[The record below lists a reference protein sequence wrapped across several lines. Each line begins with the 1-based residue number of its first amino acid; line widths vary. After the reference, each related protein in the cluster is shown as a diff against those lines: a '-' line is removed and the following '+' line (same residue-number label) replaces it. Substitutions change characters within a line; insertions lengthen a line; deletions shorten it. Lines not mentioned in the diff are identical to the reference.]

1 MISRIKRNI
10 YFLLVLL
17 PGLAGAATQVT
28 DIEFASLQGDQFE
41 IKLQFSEQPPKANA
55 YEIGNRARL
64 VVDFPGVES
73 SLPQKKYALDF
84 ENASAAVIISDG
96 KRTRLI
102 VNLNESIPFEIDS
115 DSNSVTVRAG
125 AGAGVG
131 SSDSDTPAMKAAASK
146 VSTASDGPLA
156 SSADGS
162 FDSSTNRSKA
172 NQFKRS
178 GLAITDVDFRR
189 SEDGAGSIIIGL
201 SQPSVNVDVDRSN
214 DQIQLSFYQ
223 TNLPDRF
230 DRRLDVLDFATPVK
244 TVDSKQ
250 EGTTTTVTIDA
261 SGQYDYL
268 AYQADGQYVVNIKP
282 LSDAEVEA
290 QSKKFAFSGERL
302 TLDFQDIEV
311 RSVLQIIAEFTS
323 LNLVA
328 SDTVTGN
335 ITLWLDDVPWDQA
348 LEIILKA
355 KGLDKRR
362 EGNVLMVAPAAEI
375 AEQERLQV
383 EANKQL
389 QELAPLETAFV
400 RIKYADAAEIFELF
414 TASRTDEG
422 QSSGGGR
429 EGNATTTILSE
440 RGSAIVDER
449 TNTIILTD
457 TEDKINAFKRL
468 IDEIDMPIKQVLIEA
483 RIVIANTD
491 FKKELG
497 VTWGLAGIDKLAGG
511 TVGSAFGDRTLGFSG
526 RRSGLAPG
534 AGVVETFKYSA
545 DEIEADDGADGLPG
559 TADDG
564 PTTYTRNYDIGL
576 GDSLA
581 VDLGVANPTGSFSL
595 GYLTDNFLIDLELS
609 ALESDGFGEIVSQPK
624 VLTGDK
630 QQAVIKSGTEIA
642 YQKATS
648 SGATSIEFK
657 EAVLQLEVTPQITP
671 DNRIIMDLLVSQDSV
686 GAFTPTGEPSIDITQ
701 LETQALVGN
710 GQTLVLGGIFQT
722 EEVNGTDKVPL
733 LGDLPF
739 VGKLFRNELRNI
751 EKREIL
757 IFITPKII
765 DDNLLDR

>member
-1 MISRIKRNI
+1 M
-10 YFLLVLL
+10 
-17 PGLAGAATQVT
+17 
-28 DIEFASLQGDQFE
+28 
-41 IKLQFSEQPPKANA
+41 
-55 YEIGNRARL
+55 
-64 VVDFPGVES
+64 
-73 SLPQKKYALDF
+73 
-84 ENASAAVIISDG
+84 
-96 KRTRLI
+96 I
-102 VNLNESIPFEIDS
+102 VNLTESAPFASATDGNTVTLRVGA
-115 DSNSVTVRAG
+115 DNSSGIANMSAQATG
-125 AGAGVG
+125 
-131 SSDSDTPAMKAAASK
+131 AAAESGDF
-146 VSTASDGPLA
+146 STGGP
-156 SSADGS
+156 
-162 FDSSTNRSKA
+162 
-172 NQFKRS
+172 
-178 GLAITDVDFRR
+178 AITEIDFRR
-189 SEDGAGSIIIGL
+189 GKDGSGTISIDL
-201 SQPSVNVDVDRSN
+201 SQPSVNVDIDRNSS
-214 DQIQLSFYQ
+214 QITLSFYQ
-223 TNLPDRF
+223 TTLPERL
-230 DRRLDVLDFATPVK
+230 DRRLDVVDFATPVQ

-250 EGTTTTVTIDA
+250 EGSKTVVAIEA

-282 LSDAEVEA
+282 LSDAEIAE
-290 QSKKFAFSGERL
+290 QSKKFAFNGERL
-302 TLDFQDIEV
+302 TLNFQNIEV

-328 SDTVTGN
+328 SDTVTGS
-335 ITLWLDDVPWDQA
+335 ITLRLDNVPWDQA

-355 KGLDKRR
+355 KGLDKRQ
-362 EGNVLMVAPAAEI
+362 EGNVLMVAPSAEI

-400 RIKYADAAEIFELF
+400 RIKYADAREVFELF
-414 TASRTDEG
+414 TATRTEAG
-422 QSSGGGR
+422 QAGGGGR
-429 EGNATTTILSE
+429 DGNATNTILSE

-457 TEDKINAFKRL
+457 TEDKINEFRRL
-468 IDEIDMPIKQVLIEA
+468 IGEIDVPIKQVLIEA

-497 VTWGLAGIDKLAGG
+497 ATWGLAGIDKLAGD
-511 TVGSAFGDRTLGFSG
+511 TTSSAFGDRTLGFSG
-526 RRSGLAPG
+526 RRSGLIPG
-534 AGVVETFKYSA
+534 SGVKESFTYSA
-545 DEIEADDGADGLPG
+545 DEIERDDGIDGIAG
-559 TADDG
+559 TADDV
-564 PTTYTRNYDIGL
+564 TTYTRNYDFGL

-581 VDLGVANPTGSFSL
+581 VDLGVSNPTGSFSL

-701 LETQALVGN
+701 IKTQALVGN

-722 EEVNGTDKVPL
+722 EEVKGVDKVPV
-733 LGDLPF
+733 LGDIPF
-739 VGKLFRNELRNI
+739 LGRLFRNDLRNV

>member
-10 YFLLVLL
+10 YFLLALL

-41 IKLQFSEQPPKANA
+41 IKLQFSEQPPQTSA
-55 YEIGNRARL
+55 YEIGNPARL

-73 SLPQKKYALDF
+73 SLPQKKYALGF

-96 KRTRLI
+96 TRTRLI
-102 VNLNESIPFEIDS
+102 VNLKESIPFEIDS
-115 DSNSVTVRAG
+115 DSSSVTVRAG
-125 AGAGVG
+125 AGVAGLAQSDSPLPTATALSQASSSLEP
-131 SSDSDTPAMKAAASK
+131 SSDRSPKSVT
-146 VSTASDGPLA
+146 
-156 SSADGS
+156 
-162 FDSSTNRSKA
+162 DSSQA
-172 NQFKRS
+172 DQFKRR
-178 GLAITDVDFRR
+178 GLAVTDVDFRR
-189 SEDGAGSIIIGL
+189 GEDGSGSIIIGL

-214 DQIQLSFYQ
+214 NQIQLSFYQ
-223 TNLPDRF
+223 TDLPDQF
-230 DRRLDVLDFATPVK
+230 DRRLDVVDFATPVE
-244 TVDSKQ
+244 TVDTKQ
-250 EGTTTTVTIDA
+250 EGTATTVTIDA

-268 AYQADGQYVVNIKP
+268 AYQADGEYVVNIKP

-389 QELAPLETAFV
+389 EELAPLETTFV

-468 IDEIDMPIKQVLIEA
+468 IDEIDVPIKQVLIEA

-511 TVGSAFGDRTLGFSG
+511 TTSSAFGDRTLGFSG
-526 RRSGLAPG
+526 RRSGLTPG
-534 AGVVETFKYSA
+534 AGVAESFTYSA
-545 DEIEADDGADGLPG
+545 DEIEADDGADGLAG

-564 PTTYTRNYDIGL
+564 PTTYTRNFDFGL

-701 LETQALVGN
+701 IETQALVGN

-739 VGKLFRNELRNI
+739 LGKLFRNDLRNI

>member
-1 MISRIKRNI
+1 VEDSQGKLKMISKIKRNL
-10 YFLLVLL
+10 YVLSAIL
-17 PGLAGAATQVT
+17 PTLAWGEVQVK
-28 DIEFASLQGDQFE
+28 DIQFASLPGDQFE
-41 IKLQFSEQPPKANA
+41 IKLMFSGTPPAPKT
-55 YEIGNRARL
+55 YEIGNPAR
-64 VVDFPGVES
+64 VVMDFPGVGS
-73 SLPQKKYALDF
+73 ALSQKKYALGF
-84 ENASAAVIISDG
+84 ENARDAVVIADG
-96 KRTRLI
+96 SRTRLI
-102 VNLNESIPFEIDS
+102 VNLTESAPFASATDGNTVTLRVGA
-115 DSNSVTVRAG
+115 DNSSGIANMSAQATR
-125 AGAGVG
+125 
-131 SSDSDTPAMKAAASK
+131 AAAESGDF
-146 VSTASDGPLA
+146 STGGP
-156 SSADGS
+156 
-162 FDSSTNRSKA
+162 
-172 NQFKRS
+172 
-178 GLAITDVDFRR
+178 AITEIDFRR
-189 SEDGAGSIIIGL
+189 GKDGSGTISIDL
-201 SQPSVNVDVDRSN
+201 SQPSVNVDIDRNSS
-214 DQIQLSFYQ
+214 QITLSFYQ
-223 TNLPDRF
+223 TTLPERL
-230 DRRLDVLDFATPVK
+230 DRRLDVVDFATPVQ

-250 EGTTTTVTIDA
+250 EGSKTVVAIEA

-282 LSDAEVEA
+282 LSDAEIAE
-290 QSKKFAFSGERL
+290 QSKKFAFNGERL
-302 TLDFQDIEV
+302 TLNFQNIEV

-328 SDTVTGN
+328 SDTVTGS
-335 ITLWLDDVPWDQA
+335 ITLRLDNVPWDQA

-355 KGLDKRR
+355 KGLDKRQ
-362 EGNVLMVAPAAEI
+362 EGNVLMVAPSAEI

-400 RIKYADAAEIFELF
+400 RIKYADAREVFELF
-414 TASRTDEG
+414 TAARIEAG
-422 QSSGGGR
+422 QAGGGSR
-429 EGNATTTILSE
+429 DGNATNTILSE

-457 TEDKINAFKRL
+457 TEDKINEFRRL
-468 IDEIDMPIKQVLIEA
+468 IGEIDVPSKQVLIEA

-497 VTWGLAGIDKLAGG
+497 ATWGLAGIDKLAGNK
-511 TVGSAFGDRTLGFSG
+511 TSSAFGDRTLGFSG
-526 RRSGLAPG
+526 RRSGLTPG
-534 AGVVETFKYSA
+534 AGVKESFTYSA
-545 DEIEADDGADGLPG
+545 DEIERDDGIDGIAG
-559 TADDG
+559 TADDV
-564 PTTYTRNYDIGL
+564 TTYTRNYDFGL

-581 VDLGVANPTGSFSL
+581 VDLGVSNPTGSFSL

-701 LETQALVGN
+701 IKTQALVGN

-722 EEVNGTDKVPL
+722 EEVKGVDKVPV
-733 LGDLPF
+733 LGDIPF
-739 VGKLFRNELRNI
+739 LGRLFRNDLRNV

>member
-1 MISRIKRNI
+1 MISRIKCNI
-10 YFLLVLL
+10 YFLLALL

-28 DIEFASLQGDQFE
+28 DIEFASLQGGQFE
-41 IKLQFSEQPPKANA
+41 IRLQFSEQPPQANA
-55 YEIGNRARL
+55 YEIGNPARL

-73 SLPQKKYALDF
+73 SLPQKKYALGF
-84 ENASAAVIISDG
+84 ENANEAVIISDG
-96 KRTRLI
+96 SRTRLI
-102 VNLNESIPFEIDS
+102 VNLNQSIPFEIDS
-115 DSNSVTVRAG
+115 ENNSVTVRAG
-125 AGAGVG
+125 AGTKSTLSAQSNSLSEDG
-131 SSDSDTPAMKAAASK
+131 SQLVRAP
-146 VSTASDGPLA
+146 V
-156 SSADGS
+156 SSAQI
-162 FDSSTNRSKA
+162 SSATNIA
-172 NQFKRS
+172 DAGQFKRNA
-178 GLAITDVDFRR
+178 LAVTDVDFRR
-189 SEDGAGSIIIGL
+189 SEDGSGSIVIGL
-201 SQPSVNVDVDRSN
+201 SQPSVNVDINRSN
-214 DQIQLSFYQ
+214 HQIQLSFYQ
-223 TNLPDRF
+223 TELPDQF
-230 DRRLDVLDFATPVK
+230 DRRLDVVDFATPVK
-244 TVDSKQ
+244 TIDSKQ
-250 EGTTTTVTIDA
+250 VGTTTTVTIDA

-282 LSDAEVEA
+282 LTDAEVEE
-290 QSKKFAFSGERL
+290 QSRKFAFNGERL

-355 KGLDKRR
+355 KGLDKRQ

-389 QELAPLETAFV
+389 QELAPLETTFV

-414 TASRTDEG
+414 TASRGDEG
-422 QSSGGGR
+422 QSSSGGR

-468 IDEIDMPIKQVLIEA
+468 IDEIDVPIKQVLIEA

-497 VTWGLAGIDKLAGG
+497 VTWGLAGIEKLTGG
-511 TVGSAFGDRTLGFSG
+511 TIGSPFGDKTLGFSG
-526 RRSGLAPG
+526 RRSGLTPG
-534 AGVVETFKYSA
+534 AGVKETFTYSA
-545 DEIEADDGADGLPG
+545 DEIETDDDGI
-559 TADDG
+559 
-564 PTTYTRNYDIGL
+564 TTYTRNYDIGL

-581 VDLGVANPTGSFSL
+581 VDLGVDNPTGSFSL

-701 LETQALVGN
+701 IETQALVGN

-739 VGKLFRNELRNI
+739 LGKLFRNDLRNI

>member
-1 MISRIKRNI
+1 MIKRIKSL
-10 YFLLVLL
+10 FLLLVIL
-17 PGLAGAATQVT
+17 PVFAWGEAKVT
-28 DIEFASLQGDQFE
+28 DIEFASLPGEQFE
-41 IKLQFSEQPPKANA
+41 IKLLFTEKPPRPKA
-55 YEIGNRARL
+55 YEISKPARL
-64 VVDFPGVES
+64 ILDFPGVGS
-73 SLPQKKYALDF
+73 SLTQKKYALGF
-84 ENASAAVIISDG
+84 ENARDAVIVSDDN
-96 KRTRLI
+96 RTRLI
-102 VNLNESIPFEIDS
+102 VNLSETAPYKTEIADNSLVLRVGSGAIDS
-115 DSNSVTVRAG
+115 Q
-125 AGAGVG
+125 
-131 SSDSDTPAMKAAASK
+131 
-146 VSTASDGPLA
+146 TA
-156 SSADGS
+156 GS
-162 FDSSTNRSKA
+162 FSSGSYSSGSETALDKKA
-172 NQFKRS
+172 QS
-178 GLAITDVDFRR
+178 YSDILAAELAVTEVDFRR
-189 SEDGAGSIIIGL
+189 SSDGSGTITIGL
-201 SQPSVNVDVDRSN
+201 SQPSVNVDIDRDSR
-214 DQIQLSFYQ
+214 QIKLSLYQ
-223 TNLPDRF
+223 TALPERL
-230 DRRLDVLDFATPVK
+230 DRRLDVIDFATPVQ
-244 TVDSKQ
+244 TIDSVQ
-250 EGTTTTVTIDA
+250 EGTTTVVTIEA

-282 LSDAEVEA
+282 LSDAEVEE
-290 QSKKFAFSGERL
+290 QSKKFAFQGERL
-302 TLDFQDIEV
+302 TLNFQNIEV

-328 SDTVTGN
+328 SDTVTGS
-335 ITLWLDDVPWDQA
+335 ITLRLDNVPWDQA

-355 KGLDKRR
+355 KGLDKRQ

-400 RIKYADAAEIFELF
+400 RIKYADAGELFELF
-414 TASRTDEG
+414 TARSEG
-422 QSSGGGR
+422 EQLGGGSR
-429 EGNATTTILSE
+429 EGNATSTILSE

-457 TEDKINAFKRL
+457 TEEKINEFKRL
-468 IDEIDMPIKQVLIEA
+468 ISEIDVPIKQVLIEA
-483 RIVIANTD
+483 RIVVANTD

-511 TVGSAFGDRTLGFSG
+511 QFSSATGDRTLGFSG
-526 RRSGLAPG
+526 RRSGLTPG
-534 AGVVETFKYSA
+534 AGVVETFTYSA
-545 DEIEADDGADGLPG
+545 DEVDTTGPDGQAG
-559 TADDG
+559 TADDV
-564 PTTYTRNYDIGL
+564 TVVTQNFDFGL

-581 VDLGVANPTGSFSL
+581 VDLGVDNPAGSFSL

-642 YQKATS
+642 FQKATS
-648 SGATSIEFK
+648 SGATSVEFK

-701 LETQALVGN
+701 IETQALVGN

-722 EEVNGTDKVPL
+722 EEVDGTEKVPL
-733 LGDLPF
+733 LGDMPF
-739 VGKLFRNELRNI
+739 LGRLFRNDLRNI

-765 DDNLLDR
+765 DDSLLDR

>member
-1 MISRIKRNI
+1 MISRIKCNI
-10 YFLLVLL
+10 YFLLALL

-41 IKLQFSEQPPKANA
+41 IRLQFSEQPPQANA
-55 YEIGNRARL
+55 YEIGNPARL

-73 SLPQKKYALDF
+73 SLPQKKYALGF
-84 ENASAAVIISDG
+84 ENANEAVIISDG
-96 KRTRLI
+96 SRTRLI
-102 VNLNESIPFEIDS
+102 VNLNQSIPFEIDS
-115 DSNSVTVRAG
+115 ENNSVTVRAG
-125 AGAGVG
+125 AGTKSILSAQ
-131 SSDSDTPAMKAAASK
+131 SDSLTEDGSQLVRAPVAS
-146 VSTASDGPLA
+146 AQI
-156 SSADGS
+156 SSA
-162 FDSSTNRSKA
+162 TNIA
-172 NQFKRS
+172 DAGQFKRNA
-178 GLAITDVDFRR
+178 LAVTDVDFRR
-189 SEDGAGSIIIGL
+189 SEDGSGSIIIGL
-201 SQPSVNVDVDRSN
+201 SQPSVNVDINRSN
-214 DQIQLSFYQ
+214 HQIQLSFYQ
-223 TNLPDRF
+223 TELPDQF
-230 DRRLDVLDFATPVK
+230 DRRLDVVDFATPVK
-244 TVDSKQ
+244 TIDSKQ
-250 EGTTTTVTIDA
+250 VGTTTTVTIDA

-268 AYQADGQYVVNIKP
+268 AYQTDGQYVVNITP
-282 LSDAEVEA
+282 LTDAEVEE
-290 QSKKFAFSGERL
+290 QSRKFAFNGERL

-355 KGLDKRR
+355 KGLDKRQ

-389 QELAPLETAFV
+389 QELAPLETTFV

-414 TASRTDEG
+414 TASRGDEG
-422 QSSGGGR
+422 QSSSGGR

-468 IDEIDMPIKQVLIEA
+468 IDEIDVPIKQVLIEA

-497 VTWGLAGIDKLAGG
+497 VTWGLAGIEKLTGG
-511 TVGSAFGDRTLGFSG
+511 TIGSPFGDKTLGFSG
-526 RRSGLAPG
+526 RRSGLTPG
-534 AGVVETFKYSA
+534 AGVKETFTYSA
-545 DEIEADDGADGLPG
+545 DEIETDDDGI
-559 TADDG
+559 
-564 PTTYTRNYDIGL
+564 TTYTRNYDIGL

-581 VDLGVANPTGSFSL
+581 VDLGVDNPTGSFSL

-701 LETQALVGN
+701 IETQALVGN

-739 VGKLFRNELRNI
+739 LGKLFRNDLRNI

>member
-1 MISRIKRNI
+1 
-10 YFLLVLL
+10 
-17 PGLAGAATQVT
+17 
-28 DIEFASLQGDQFE
+28 
-41 IKLQFSEQPPKANA
+41 
-55 YEIGNRARL
+55 
-64 VVDFPGVES
+64 
-73 SLPQKKYALDF
+73 
-84 ENASAAVIISDG
+84 
-96 KRTRLI
+96 LI
-102 VNLNESIPFEIDS
+102 VNLTESAPFASATDGNTVTLRVGA
-115 DSNSVTVRAG
+115 DNSSGIANMSAQATR
-125 AGAGVG
+125 
-131 SSDSDTPAMKAAASK
+131 AAAESGDF
-146 VSTASDGPLA
+146 STGGP
-156 SSADGS
+156 
-162 FDSSTNRSKA
+162 
-172 NQFKRS
+172 
-178 GLAITDVDFRR
+178 AITEIDFRR
-189 SEDGAGSIIIGL
+189 GKDGSGTISIDL
-201 SQPSVNVDVDRSN
+201 SQPSVNVDIDRNSS
-214 DQIQLSFYQ
+214 QITLSFYQ
-223 TNLPDRF
+223 TTLPERL
-230 DRRLDVLDFATPVK
+230 DRRLDVVDFATPVQ

-250 EGTTTTVTIDA
+250 EGSKTVVAIEA

-282 LSDAEVEA
+282 LSDAEIAE
-290 QSKKFAFSGERL
+290 QSKKFAFNGERL
-302 TLDFQDIEV
+302 TLNFQNIEV

-323 LNLVA
+323 INLVA
-328 SDTVTGN
+328 SDTVTGS
-335 ITLWLDDVPWDQA
+335 ITLRLDNVPWDQA

-355 KGLDKRR
+355 KGLDKRQ
-362 EGNVLMVAPAAEI
+362 EGNVLMVAPSAEI

-400 RIKYADAAEIFELF
+400 RIKYADAREVFELF
-414 TASRTDEG
+414 TATRTEAG
-422 QSSGGGR
+422 QAGGGGR
-429 EGNATTTILSE
+429 DGNATNTILSE

-457 TEDKINAFKRL
+457 TEDKINEFRRL
-468 IDEIDMPIKQVLIEA
+468 IGEIDVPIKQVLIEA

-497 VTWGLAGIDKLAGG
+497 ATWGLAGIDKLAGD
-511 TVGSAFGDRTLGFSG
+511 TTSSAFGDRTLGFSG
-526 RRSGLAPG
+526 RRSGLTPG
-534 AGVVETFKYSA
+534 SGVKESFTYSA
-545 DEIEADDGADGLPG
+545 DEIERDDGIDGIAG
-559 TADDG
+559 TADDV
-564 PTTYTRNYDIGL
+564 TTYTRNYDFGL

-581 VDLGVANPTGSFSL
+581 VDLGVSNPTGSFSL

-701 LETQALVGN
+701 IKTQALVGN

-722 EEVNGTDKVPL
+722 EEVKGVDKVPV
-733 LGDLPF
+733 LGDIPF
-739 VGKLFRNELRNI
+739 LGRLFRNDLRNV

>member
-1 MISRIKRNI
+1 MISRVK
-10 YFLLVLL
+10 YCFLVLAL
-17 PGLAGAATQVT
+17 YGFSWSAAAADNRVT
-28 DIEFASLQGDQFE
+28 DIDFTSLSSDQFE
-41 IKLQFSEQPPKANA
+41 ISLQFSQLPTQPKS
-55 YEIGNRARL
+55 YEIAEPARL
-64 VVDFPGVES
+64 VLDFAGVQS
-73 SLPQKKYALDF
+73 QLAKKKYPLSF
-84 ENASAAVIISDG
+84 ENARDAVVVSDG
-96 KRTRLI
+96 SRTRLI
-102 VNLNESIPFEIDS
+102 VNLNESAPF
-115 DSNSVTVRAG
+115 VTRIEGDRLLVKVG
-125 AGAGVG
+125 AAKTAQT
-131 SSDSDTPAMKAAASK
+131 SAMPIASTYTEGGDETRTDFADLSAAL
-146 VSTASDGPLA
+146 TG
-156 SSADGS
+156 
-162 FDSSTNRSKA
+162 
-172 NQFKRS
+172 
-178 GLAITDVDFRR
+178 VDFRR
-189 SEDGAGSIIIGL
+189 DATGAGLIKLDL
-201 SQPSVNVDVDRSN
+201 SDPAVNIDINKTGSKIR
-214 DQIQLSFYQ
+214 LEFYQ
-223 TNLPDRF
+223 TELPDHL
-230 DRRLDVLDFATPVK
+230 DRRLDVVDFATPVTAID
-244 TVDSKQ
+244 TVQQGS
-250 EGTTTTVTIDA
+250 TTVVTIEA
-261 SGQYDYL
+261 EGQYDYL
-268 AYQADGQYVVNIKP
+268 AYQADKQYMVSIKP
-282 LSDAEVEA
+282 LTAAEVELKN
-290 QSKKFAFSGERL
+290 KKFDFTGDRL
-302 TLDFQDIEV
+302 SLNFQDIEV
-311 RSVLQIIAEFTS
+311 RSVLQLIADFTS

-328 SDTVTGN
+328 SDTVTGS
-335 ITLWLDDVPWDQA
+335 ITLRLDKVPWDQA
-348 LEIILKA
+348 LEIVLKA
-355 KGLDKRR
+355 KGLDKRQ

-414 TASRTDEG
+414 TADDSQSG
-422 QSSGGGR
+422 QSGGAT
-429 EGNATTTILSE
+429 EGNATTSILSQ

-457 TEDKINAFKRL
+457 TEDKIDEFKRL
-468 IDEIDMPIKQVLIEA
+468 ISEIDVPIKQVLIEA

-497 VTWGLAGIDKLAGG
+497 VTWGLAGLDKLSGG
-511 TVGSAFGDRTLGFSG
+511 QFSSANGDRSLGFSG

-534 AGVVETFKYSA
+534 AGVVESFTYQA
-545 DEIEADDGADGLPG
+545 DEVEVDDGPDGLPF
-559 TADDG
+559 TLDDIV
-564 PTTYTRNYDIGL
+564 TVTQNYDFGL

-581 VDLGVANPTGSFSL
+581 VDLGVANPTGAFSL

-609 ALESDGFGEIVSQPK
+609 ALESDGYGEIVSQPK

-701 LETQALVGN
+701 IETQALVGD

-722 EEVNGTDKVPL
+722 EEVKGTEKVPM
-733 LGDLPF
+733 LGDIPF
-739 VGKLFRNELRNI
+739 LGKLFRNDLRNI

>member
-1 MISRIKRNI
+1 MSNSLGNLKMISRIKCNI
-10 YFLLVLL
+10 YFLLALL

-41 IKLQFSEQPPKANA
+41 IRLQFSEQPPQANA
-55 YEIGNRARL
+55 YEIGNPARL

-73 SLPQKKYALDF
+73 SLPQKKYALGF
-84 ENASAAVIISDG
+84 ENANEAVIISDG
-96 KRTRLI
+96 SRTRLI
-102 VNLNESIPFEIDS
+102 VNLNQSIPFEIDS
-115 DSNSVTVRAG
+115 ENNSVTVRAG
-125 AGAGVG
+125 AGTKSILSAQ
-131 SSDSDTPAMKAAASK
+131 SDSLTEDGSQLVRAPVAS
-146 VSTASDGPLA
+146 AQI
-156 SSADGS
+156 SSA
-162 FDSSTNRSKA
+162 TNIA
-172 NQFKRS
+172 DAGQFKRNA
-178 GLAITDVDFRR
+178 LAVTDVDFRR
-189 SEDGAGSIIIGL
+189 SEDGSGSIVIGL
-201 SQPSVNVDVDRSN
+201 SQPSVNVDINRSN
-214 DQIQLSFYQ
+214 HQIQLSFYQ
-223 TNLPDRF
+223 TELPDQF
-230 DRRLDVLDFATPVK
+230 DRRLDVVDFATPVK
-244 TVDSKQ
+244 TIDSKQ
-250 EGTTTTVTIDA
+250 VGTTTTVTIDA

-268 AYQADGQYVVNIKP
+268 AYQTDGQYVVNITP
-282 LSDAEVEA
+282 LTDAEVEE
-290 QSKKFAFSGERL
+290 QSRKFAFNGERL

-355 KGLDKRR
+355 KGLDKRQ

-389 QELAPLETAFV
+389 QELAPLETTFV

-414 TASRTDEG
+414 TASRGDEG
-422 QSSGGGR
+422 QSSSGGR

-468 IDEIDMPIKQVLIEA
+468 IDEIDVPIKQVLIEA

-497 VTWGLAGIDKLAGG
+497 VTWGLAGIEKLTGG
-511 TVGSAFGDRTLGFSG
+511 TIGSPFGDKTLGFSG
-526 RRSGLAPG
+526 RRSGLTPG
-534 AGVVETFKYSA
+534 AGVKETFTYSA
-545 DEIEADDGADGLPG
+545 DEIETDDDGI
-559 TADDG
+559 
-564 PTTYTRNYDIGL
+564 TTYTRNYDIGL

-581 VDLGVANPTGSFSL
+581 VDLGVDNPTGSFSL

-701 LETQALVGN
+701 IETQALVGN

-739 VGKLFRNELRNI
+739 LGKLFRNDLRNI

>member
-1 MISRIKRNI
+1 MEDSQGKLKMISKIKRNL
-10 YFLLVLL
+10 YVLL
-17 PGLAGAATQVT
+17 AILPTLAWGEVQVK
-28 DIEFASLQGDQFE
+28 DIQFASLPGDQFE
-41 IKLQFSEQPPKANA
+41 IKLMFSGTPPAPKT
-55 YEIGNRARL
+55 YEMGNPAR
-64 VVDFPGVES
+64 VVMDFPGVGS
-73 SLPQKKYALDF
+73 ALSQKKYALGF
-84 ENASAAVIISDG
+84 ENARDAVVIADG
-96 KRTRLI
+96 SRTRLI
-102 VNLNESIPFEIDS
+102 VNLTESAPFASATDGNTVTLRVGA
-115 DSNSVTVRAG
+115 DNSSGIANMSAQATR
-125 AGAGVG
+125 
-131 SSDSDTPAMKAAASK
+131 AAAESGDF
-146 VSTASDGPLA
+146 STGGP
-156 SSADGS
+156 
-162 FDSSTNRSKA
+162 
-172 NQFKRS
+172 
-178 GLAITDVDFRR
+178 AITEIDFRR
-189 SEDGAGSIIIGL
+189 GKDGSGTISIDL
-201 SQPSVNVDVDRSN
+201 SQPSVNVDIDRNSS
-214 DQIQLSFYQ
+214 QITLSFYQ
-223 TNLPDRF
+223 TTLPERL
-230 DRRLDVLDFATPVK
+230 DRRLDVVDFATPVQ

-250 EGTTTTVTIDA
+250 EGSKTVVAIEA

-282 LSDAEVEA
+282 LSDAEIAE
-290 QSKKFAFSGERL
+290 QSKKFAFNGERL
-302 TLDFQDIEV
+302 TLNFQNIEV

-328 SDTVTGN
+328 SDTVTGS
-335 ITLWLDDVPWDQA
+335 ITLRLDNVPWDQA

-355 KGLDKRR
+355 KGLDKRQ
-362 EGNVLMVAPAAEI
+362 EGNVLMVAPSAEI

-400 RIKYADAAEIFELF
+400 RIKYADAREVFELF
-414 TASRTDEG
+414 TAARIEAG
-422 QSSGGGR
+422 QAGGGSR
-429 EGNATTTILSE
+429 DGNATNTILSE

-457 TEDKINAFKRL
+457 TEDKINEFRRL
-468 IDEIDMPIKQVLIEA
+468 IGEIDVPIKQVLIEA

-497 VTWGLAGIDKLAGG
+497 ATWGLAGIDKLAGN
-511 TVGSAFGDRTLGFSG
+511 TTSSAFGDRTLGFSG
-526 RRSGLAPG
+526 RRSGLTPG
-534 AGVVETFKYSA
+534 AGVKESFTYSA
-545 DEIEADDGADGLPG
+545 DEIERDDGIDGIAG
-559 TADDG
+559 TADDV
-564 PTTYTRNYDIGL
+564 TTYTRNYDFGL

-581 VDLGVANPTGSFSL
+581 VDLGVSNPTGSFSL

-648 SGATSIEFK
+648 NGATSIEFK

-671 DNRIIMDLLVSQDSV
+671 DNRIIMNLLVSQDSV

-701 LETQALVGN
+701 IKTQALVGN

-722 EEVNGTDKVPL
+722 EEVKGVDKVPV
-733 LGDLPF
+733 LGDIPF
-739 VGKLFRNELRNI
+739 LGRLFRNDLRNV

>member
-1 MISRIKRNI
+1 MAQAAYTLDSASLRSMWILI
-10 YFLLVLL
+10 
-17 PGLAGAATQVT
+17 AAT
-28 DIEFASLQGDQFE
+28 IRSNCLF
-41 IKLQFSEQPPKANA
+41 
-55 YEIGNRARL
+55 
-64 VVDFPGVES
+64 
-73 SLPQKKYALDF
+73 
-84 ENASAAVIISDG
+84 
-96 KRTRLI
+96 TRL
-102 VNLNESIPFEIDS
+102 
-115 DSNSVTVRAG
+115 
-125 AGAGVG
+125 
-131 SSDSDTPAMKAAASK
+131 
-146 VSTASDGPLA
+146 
-156 SSADGS
+156 
-162 FDSSTNRSKA
+162 
-172 NQFKRS
+172 
-178 GLAITDVDFRR
+178 
-189 SEDGAGSIIIGL
+189 
-201 SQPSVNVDVDRSN
+201 
-214 DQIQLSFYQ
+214 QLPEQ
-223 TNLPDRF
+223 F
-230 DRRLDVLDFATPVK
+230 DRRLDVVDFATPVK
-244 TVDSKQ
+244 TIDSKQ
-250 EGTTTTVTIDA
+250 EGTTTTVTIEA
-261 SGQYDYL
+261 LGQYDYL

-282 LSDAEVEA
+282 LTDAEVEE
-290 QSKKFAFSGERL
+290 QSKKFAFNGERL

-355 KGLDKRR
+355 KGLDKRQ

-389 QELAPLETAFV
+389 QELAPLETTFV

-414 TASRTDEG
+414 TASRSDEG
-422 QSSGGGR
+422 QSSSGSR

-468 IDEIDMPIKQVLIEA
+468 IDEIDVPIKQVLIEA

-511 TVGSAFGDRTLGFSG
+511 TVANAFGDKTLGFSG
-526 RRSGLAPG
+526 RRSGLTPG
-534 AGVVETFKYSA
+534 AGAKETFTYSA
-545 DEIEADDGADGLPG
+545 DEIETDDAWHAPR
-559 TADDG
+559 
-564 PTTYTRNYDIGL
+564 YTRNFDVGL
-576 GDSLA
+576 ADSLA
-581 VDLGVANPTGSFSL
+581 VDLGVDNPTGSFSL

-701 LETQALVGN
+701 IETQALVGN

-739 VGKLFRNELRNI
+739 LGKLFRNDLRNI

>member
-1 MISRIKRNI
+1 M
-10 YFLLVLL
+10 
-17 PGLAGAATQVT
+17 
-28 DIEFASLQGDQFE
+28 
-41 IKLQFSEQPPKANA
+41 
-55 YEIGNRARL
+55 
-64 VVDFPGVES
+64 
-73 SLPQKKYALDF
+73 
-84 ENASAAVIISDG
+84 
-96 KRTRLI
+96 I
-102 VNLNESIPFEIDS
+102 VNLTESAPFASATDGNTVTLRVGA
-115 DSNSVTVRAG
+115 DNSSGIANMSAQATR
-125 AGAGVG
+125 
-131 SSDSDTPAMKAAASK
+131 AAAESGDF
-146 VSTASDGPLA
+146 STGGP
-156 SSADGS
+156 
-162 FDSSTNRSKA
+162 
-172 NQFKRS
+172 
-178 GLAITDVDFRR
+178 AITEIDFRR
-189 SEDGAGSIIIGL
+189 GKDGSGTISIDL
-201 SQPSVNVDVDRSN
+201 SQPSVNVDIDRNSS
-214 DQIQLSFYQ
+214 QITLSFYQ
-223 TNLPDRF
+223 TTLPERL
-230 DRRLDVLDFATPVK
+230 DRRLDVVDFATPVQ

-250 EGTTTTVTIDA
+250 EGSKTVVAIEA

-282 LSDAEVEA
+282 LSDAEIAE
-290 QSKKFAFSGERL
+290 QSKKFAFNGERL
-302 TLDFQDIEV
+302 TLNFQNIEV

-323 LNLVA
+323 INLVA
-328 SDTVTGN
+328 SDTVTGS
-335 ITLWLDDVPWDQA
+335 ITLRLDNVPWDQA

-355 KGLDKRR
+355 KGLDKRQ
-362 EGNVLMVAPAAEI
+362 EGNVLMVAPSAEI

-400 RIKYADAAEIFELF
+400 RIKYADAREVFELF
-414 TASRTDEG
+414 TATRTEAG
-422 QSSGGGR
+422 QAGGGGR
-429 EGNATTTILSE
+429 DGNATNTILSE

-457 TEDKINAFKRL
+457 TEDKINEFRRL
-468 IDEIDMPIKQVLIEA
+468 IGEIDVPIKQVLIEA

-497 VTWGLAGIDKLAGG
+497 ATWGLAGIDKLAGD
-511 TVGSAFGDRTLGFSG
+511 TTSSAFGDRTLGFSG
-526 RRSGLAPG
+526 RRSGLTPG
-534 AGVVETFKYSA
+534 SGVKESFTYSA
-545 DEIEADDGADGLPG
+545 DEIERDDGIDGIAG
-559 TADDG
+559 TADDV
-564 PTTYTRNYDIGL
+564 TTYTRNYDFGL

-581 VDLGVANPTGSFSL
+581 VDLGVSNPTGSFSL

-701 LETQALVGN
+701 IKTQALVGN

-722 EEVNGTDKVPL
+722 EEVKGVDKVPV
-733 LGDLPF
+733 LGDIPF
-739 VGKLFRNELRNI
+739 LGRLFRNDLRNV

>member
-1 MISRIKRNI
+1 M
-10 YFLLVLL
+10 
-17 PGLAGAATQVT
+17 
-28 DIEFASLQGDQFE
+28 
-41 IKLQFSEQPPKANA
+41 
-55 YEIGNRARL
+55 
-64 VVDFPGVES
+64 
-73 SLPQKKYALDF
+73 
-84 ENASAAVIISDG
+84 
-96 KRTRLI
+96 I
-102 VNLNESIPFEIDS
+102 VNLTESAPFASATDGNTVTLRVGA
-115 DSNSVTVRAG
+115 DNSSGIANMSAQATR
-125 AGAGVG
+125 
-131 SSDSDTPAMKAAASK
+131 AAAESGDF
-146 VSTASDGPLA
+146 STGGP
-156 SSADGS
+156 
-162 FDSSTNRSKA
+162 
-172 NQFKRS
+172 
-178 GLAITDVDFRR
+178 AITEIDFRR
-189 SEDGAGSIIIGL
+189 GKDGSGTISIDL
-201 SQPSVNVDVDRSN
+201 SQPSVNVDIDRNSS
-214 DQIQLSFYQ
+214 QITLSFYQ
-223 TNLPDRF
+223 TTLPERL
-230 DRRLDVLDFATPVK
+230 DRRLDVVDFATPVQ

-250 EGTTTTVTIDA
+250 EGSKTVVAIEA

-282 LSDAEVEA
+282 LSDAEIAE
-290 QSKKFAFSGERL
+290 QSKKFAFNGERL
-302 TLDFQDIEV
+302 TLNFQNIEV

-328 SDTVTGN
+328 SDTVTGS
-335 ITLWLDDVPWDQA
+335 ITLRLDNVPWDQA

-355 KGLDKRR
+355 KGLDKRQ
-362 EGNVLMVAPAAEI
+362 EGNVLMVAPSAEI

-400 RIKYADAAEIFELF
+400 RIKYADAREVFELF
-414 TASRTDEG
+414 TAARIEAG
-422 QSSGGGR
+422 QAGGGSR
-429 EGNATTTILSE
+429 DGNATNTILSE

-457 TEDKINAFKRL
+457 TEDKINEFRRL
-468 IDEIDMPIKQVLIEA
+468 IGEIDVPIKQVLIEA

-497 VTWGLAGIDKLAGG
+497 ATWGLAGIDKLAGD
-511 TVGSAFGDRTLGFSG
+511 TTSSAFGDRTLGFSG
-526 RRSGLAPG
+526 RRSGLTPG
-534 AGVVETFKYSA
+534 SGVKESFTYSA
-545 DEIEADDGADGLPG
+545 DEIERDDGIDGIAG
-559 TADDG
+559 TADDV
-564 PTTYTRNYDIGL
+564 TTYTRNYDFGL

-581 VDLGVANPTGSFSL
+581 VDLGVSNPTGSFSL

-630 QQAVIKSGTEIA
+630 QQAIIKSGTEIA

-701 LETQALVGN
+701 IKTQALVGN

-722 EEVNGTDKVPL
+722 EEVKGVDKVPV
-733 LGDLPF
+733 LGDIPF
-739 VGKLFRNELRNI
+739 LGRLFRNDLRNV

>member
-1 MISRIKRNI
+1 MSNSLGNRKMISRIKCNI
-10 YFLLVLL
+10 YFLLALL

-41 IKLQFSEQPPKANA
+41 IRLQFSEQPPQANA
-55 YEIGNRARL
+55 YEIGNPARL

-73 SLPQKKYALDF
+73 SLPQKKYALGF
-84 ENASAAVIISDG
+84 ENANEAVIISDG
-96 KRTRLI
+96 SRTRLI
-102 VNLNESIPFEIDS
+102 VNLNQSIPFEIDS
-115 DSNSVTVRAG
+115 ENNSVTVRAG
-125 AGAGVG
+125 AGTKSTLSAQ
-131 SSDSDTPAMKAAASK
+131 SDSLSEDGAQLVRAPVAS
-146 VSTASDGPLA
+146 AQI
-156 SSADGS
+156 SSA
-162 FDSSTNRSKA
+162 TNIDDA
-172 NQFKRS
+172 GQFKRNA
-178 GLAITDVDFRR
+178 LAVTDVDFRR
-189 SEDGAGSIIIGL
+189 SEDGSGSIVIGL
-201 SQPSVNVDVDRSN
+201 SQPSVNVDINRSN
-214 DQIQLSFYQ
+214 HQIQLSFYQ
-223 TNLPDRF
+223 TELPDQF
-230 DRRLDVLDFATPVK
+230 DRRLDVVDFATPVK
-244 TVDSKQ
+244 TIDSKQ
-250 EGTTTTVTIDA
+250 VGTTTTVTIDA

-282 LSDAEVEA
+282 LTDAEVEE
-290 QSKKFAFSGERL
+290 QSRKFAFNGERL

-355 KGLDKRR
+355 KGLDKRQ

-389 QELAPLETAFV
+389 QELAPLETTFV

-414 TASRTDEG
+414 TASRGDEG
-422 QSSGGGR
+422 QSSSGGR

-468 IDEIDMPIKQVLIEA
+468 IDEIDVPIKQVLIEA

-497 VTWGLAGIDKLAGG
+497 VTWGLAGIEKLTGG
-511 TVGSAFGDRTLGFSG
+511 TIGSPFGDKTLGFSG
-526 RRSGLAPG
+526 RRSGLTPG
-534 AGVVETFKYSA
+534 AGVKETFTYSA
-545 DEIEADDGADGLPG
+545 DEIETDDDGI
-559 TADDG
+559 
-564 PTTYTRNYDIGL
+564 TTYTRNYDIGL

-581 VDLGVANPTGSFSL
+581 VDLGVDNPTGSFSL

-701 LETQALVGN
+701 IETQALVGN

-739 VGKLFRNELRNI
+739 LGKLFRNDLRNI

>member
-1 MISRIKRNI
+1 MISRIKNL
-10 YFLLVLL
+10 YLLLVIL
-17 PGLAGAATQVT
+17 PGFAWGETQVT
-28 DIEFASLQGDQFE
+28 DIEFASLPGDQFE
-41 IKLQFSEQPPKANA
+41 IKLQFSENPPQPKA
-55 YEIGNRARL
+55 YEISKPARL
-64 VVDFPGVES
+64 ILDFPGVGS
-73 SLPQKKYALDF
+73 SLTEKKYALGF
-84 ENASAAVIISDG
+84 ENASDAVIIADG
-96 KRTRLI
+96 SRTRLI
-102 VNLNESIPFEIDS
+102 VNLTESVPYKTDING
-115 DSNSVTVRAG
+115 NSMTLRVG
-125 AGAGVG
+125 ADGVG
-131 SSDSDTPAMKAAASK
+131 QFGRGSERQASK
-146 VSTASDGPLA
+146 QVKSFSDDSTGSDLA
-156 SSADGS
+156 V
-162 FDSSTNRSKA
+162 TE
-172 NQFKRS
+172 
-178 GLAITDVDFRR
+178 VDFRR
-189 SEDGAGSIIIGL
+189 GKDNSGTISIGL
-201 SQPSVNVDVDRSN
+201 SQPSVNVDIDRNSN
-214 DQIQLSFYQ
+214 EIKLSFYQ
-223 TNLPDRF
+223 TGLPERL
-230 DRRLDVLDFATPVK
+230 DRRLDVIDFATPVQ
-244 TVDSKQ
+244 TIDAVQ
-250 EGTTTTVTIDA
+250 EGSTTTITIEA

-268 AYQADGQYVVNIKP
+268 AYQADGQYVVNVKP
-282 LSDAEVEA
+282 LSDAEVEE
-290 QSKKFAFSGERL
+290 QSKKFAFNGERL
-302 TLDFQDIEV
+302 TLNFQNIEV

-328 SDTVTGN
+328 SDTVTGS
-335 ITLWLDDVPWDQA
+335 ITLRLDNVPWDQA

-355 KGLDKRR
+355 KGLDKRQ

-400 RIKYADAAEIFELF
+400 RIKYADAGEIFELF
-414 TASRTDEG
+414 TASSTETG
-422 QSSGGGR
+422 QSGGGGAR
-429 EGNATTTILSE
+429 EGNATNTILSE

-457 TEDKINAFKRL
+457 TEEKINEFKRL
-468 IDEIDMPIKQVLIEA
+468 IDEIDVPIKQVLIEA

-511 TVGSAFGDRTLGFSG
+511 TIGSAFGDKTLGFSG
-526 RRSGLAPG
+526 RRSGLTPG
-534 AGVVETFKYSA
+534 AGVAEGFKYSA
-545 DEIEADDGADGLPG
+545 DEIE
-559 TADDG
+559 TDDG
-564 PTTYTRNYDIGL
+564 PDGIAGNADDVTTYTRNYDFGL

-581 VDLGVANPTGSFSL
+581 VDLGVDNPTGSFSL

-642 YQKATS
+642 FQKATS
-648 SGATSIEFK
+648 SGATSVEFK

-701 LETQALVGN
+701 IQTQALVGN

-722 EEVNGTDKVPL
+722 EEVNGTEKVPL

-739 VGKLFRNELRNI
+739 LGRLFRNDLRNI

-765 DDNLLDR
+765 DDSLLDR

>member
-1 MISRIKRNI
+1 MISQMRKL
-10 YFLLVLL
+10 YLLLVIL
-17 PGLAGAATQVT
+17 PGFAWGEVQLT
-28 DIEFASLQGDQFE
+28 DVEFAPFPGEQFE
-41 IKLQFSEQPPKANA
+41 IKLLFSEKPPQPKT
-55 YEIGNRARL
+55 YEISNPARL
-64 VVDFPGVES
+64 ILDFPGVGS
-73 SLPQKKYALDF
+73 SLAEKKYTLGF
-84 ENASAAVIISDG
+84 ENASDAVIIADG
-96 KRTRLI
+96 SRTRMV
-102 VNLNESIPFEIDS
+102 VNLTESAPFKTTING
-115 DSNSVTVRAG
+115 NSMTLKVGADGAVRYTG
-125 AGAGVG
+125 H
-131 SSDSDTPAMKAAASK
+131 P
-146 VSTASDGPLA
+146 ASDGTKDVADNLTVTDLA
-156 SSADGS
+156 V
-162 FDSSTNRSKA
+162 TE
-172 NQFKRS
+172 
-178 GLAITDVDFRR
+178 VDFRR
-189 SEDGAGSIIIGL
+189 GKDGSGTISIGL
-201 SQPSVNVDVDRSN
+201 SQPSVNVDIERNNSEVK
-214 DQIQLSFYQ
+214 LSFYQ
-223 TNLPDRF
+223 TGLPERL
-230 DRRLDVLDFATPVK
+230 DRRLDVIDFATPVQAID
-244 TVDSKQ
+244 TVQ
-250 EGTTTTVTIDA
+250 EGSTTTVTIEA

-268 AYQADGQYVVNIKP
+268 AYQTDGQYVVNIKP
-282 LSDAEVEA
+282 LSDAELEE

-302 TLDFQDIEV
+302 TLNFQNIEV

-328 SDTVTGN
+328 SDTVTGS
-335 ITLWLDDVPWDQA
+335 ITLRLDNVPWDQA

-355 KGLDKRR
+355 KGLDKRQ

-389 QELAPLETAFV
+389 QELAPLETTFV
-400 RIKYADAAEIFELF
+400 RIKYADAGEIFELF
-414 TASRTDEG
+414 TARSGETG
-422 QSSGGGR
+422 QSGGGAR
-429 EGNATTTILSE
+429 EGNATNTILSE

-457 TEDKINAFKRL
+457 TEEKINEFKRL
-468 IDEIDMPIKQVLIEA
+468 ISEIDVPIKQVLIEA

-511 TVGSAFGDRTLGFSG
+511 QFASATGDRTLGFSG

-534 AGVVETFKYSA
+534 AGVVETFTYSA
-545 DEIEADDGADGLPG
+545 DEVDTTGPDGQAG
-559 TADDG
+559 TADDV
-564 PTTYTRNYDIGL
+564 TVVTQNYDFGL

-581 VDLGVANPTGSFSL
+581 VDLGVADAAGSFSL

-642 YQKATS
+642 FQKATS
-648 SGATSIEFK
+648 SGATSVEFK

-701 LETQALVGN
+701 IQTQALVGN

-722 EEVNGTDKVPL
+722 EEVDGTEKVPL
-733 LGDLPF
+733 LGDMPF
-739 VGKLFRNELRNI
+739 LGRLFRNDLRNI

-765 DDNLLDR
+765 DDSLLDR

>member
-1 MISRIKRNI
+1 MEDSQGKLKMISKIKRNL
-10 YFLLVLL
+10 YVLL
-17 PGLAGAATQVT
+17 AILPTLAWGEVQVK
-28 DIEFASLQGDQFE
+28 DIQFASLPGDQFE
-41 IKLQFSEQPPKANA
+41 IKLMFSGTPPAPKT
-55 YEIGNRARL
+55 YEIGNPAR
-64 VVDFPGVES
+64 VVMDFPGVGS
-73 SLPQKKYALDF
+73 ALSQKKYALGF
-84 ENASAAVIISDG
+84 ENARDAVVIADG
-96 KRTRLI
+96 SRTRLI
-102 VNLNESIPFEIDS
+102 VNLTESAPFASATDGNTVTLRVGA
-115 DSNSVTVRAG
+115 DNSSGIANMSAQATR
-125 AGAGVG
+125 
-131 SSDSDTPAMKAAASK
+131 AAAESGDF
-146 VSTASDGPLA
+146 STGGP
-156 SSADGS
+156 
-162 FDSSTNRSKA
+162 
-172 NQFKRS
+172 
-178 GLAITDVDFRR
+178 AITEIDFRR
-189 SEDGAGSIIIGL
+189 GKDGSGTISIDL
-201 SQPSVNVDVDRSN
+201 SQPSVNVDIDRNSS
-214 DQIQLSFYQ
+214 QITLSFYQ
-223 TNLPDRF
+223 TTLPERL
-230 DRRLDVLDFATPVK
+230 DRRLDVVDFATPVQ

-250 EGTTTTVTIDA
+250 EGSKTVVAIEA

-282 LSDAEVEA
+282 LSDAEIAE
-290 QSKKFAFSGERL
+290 QSKKFAFNGERL
-302 TLDFQDIEV
+302 TLNFQNIEV

-328 SDTVTGN
+328 SDTVTGS
-335 ITLWLDDVPWDQA
+335 ITLRLDNVPWDQA

-355 KGLDKRR
+355 KGLDKRQ
-362 EGNVLMVAPAAEI
+362 EGNVLMVAPSAEI

-400 RIKYADAAEIFELF
+400 RIKYADAREVFELF
-414 TASRTDEG
+414 TAARIEAG
-422 QSSGGGR
+422 QAGGGSR
-429 EGNATTTILSE
+429 DGNATNTILSE

-457 TEDKINAFKRL
+457 TEDKINEFRRL
-468 IDEIDMPIKQVLIEA
+468 IGEIDVPIKQVLIEA

-497 VTWGLAGIDKLAGG
+497 ATWGLAGIDKLAGN
-511 TVGSAFGDRTLGFSG
+511 TTSSAFGDRTLGFSG
-526 RRSGLAPG
+526 RRSGLTPG
-534 AGVVETFKYSA
+534 AGVKESFTYSA
-545 DEIEADDGADGLPG
+545 DEIERDDGIDCIAG
-559 TADDG
+559 TADDV
-564 PTTYTRNYDIGL
+564 TTYTRNYDFGL

-581 VDLGVANPTGSFSL
+581 VDLGVSNPTGSFSL

-701 LETQALVGN
+701 IKTQALVGN

-722 EEVNGTDKVPL
+722 EEVKGVDKVPV
-733 LGDLPF
+733 LGDIPF
-739 VGKLFRNELRNI
+739 LGRLFRNDLRNV

>member
-1 MISRIKRNI
+1 M
-10 YFLLVLL
+10 
-17 PGLAGAATQVT
+17 
-28 DIEFASLQGDQFE
+28 
-41 IKLQFSEQPPKANA
+41 
-55 YEIGNRARL
+55 
-64 VVDFPGVES
+64 
-73 SLPQKKYALDF
+73 
-84 ENASAAVIISDG
+84 
-96 KRTRLI
+96 I
-102 VNLNESIPFEIDS
+102 VNLTESAPFASATDGNTVTLRVGA
-115 DSNSVTVRAG
+115 DNSSGIANMSAQATR
-125 AGAGVG
+125 
-131 SSDSDTPAMKAAASK
+131 AAAESGDF
-146 VSTASDGPLA
+146 STGGP
-156 SSADGS
+156 
-162 FDSSTNRSKA
+162 
-172 NQFKRS
+172 
-178 GLAITDVDFRR
+178 AITEIDFRR
-189 SEDGAGSIIIGL
+189 GKDGSGTISIDL
-201 SQPSVNVDVDRSN
+201 SQPSVNVDIDRNSS
-214 DQIQLSFYQ
+214 QITLSFYQ
-223 TNLPDRF
+223 TTLPERL
-230 DRRLDVLDFATPVK
+230 DRRLDVVDFATPVQ

-250 EGTTTTVTIDA
+250 EGSKTVVAIEA

-282 LSDAEVEA
+282 LSDAEIAE
-290 QSKKFAFSGERL
+290 QSKKFAFNGERL
-302 TLDFQDIEV
+302 TLNFQNIEV

-323 LNLVA
+323 INLVA
-328 SDTVTGN
+328 SDTVTGS
-335 ITLWLDDVPWDQA
+335 ITLRLDNVPWDQA

-355 KGLDKRR
+355 KGLDKRQ
-362 EGNVLMVAPAAEI
+362 EGNVLMVAPSAEI

-400 RIKYADAAEIFELF
+400 RIKYADAREVFELF
-414 TASRTDEG
+414 TATRTEAG
-422 QSSGGGR
+422 QAGGGGR
-429 EGNATTTILSE
+429 DGNATNTILSE

-457 TEDKINAFKRL
+457 TEDKINEFRRL
-468 IDEIDMPIKQVLIEA
+468 IGENDVPIKQVLIEA

-497 VTWGLAGIDKLAGG
+497 ATWGLAGIDKLAGD
-511 TVGSAFGDRTLGFSG
+511 TTSSAFGDRTLGFSG
-526 RRSGLAPG
+526 RRSGLTPG
-534 AGVVETFKYSA
+534 SGVKESFTYSA
-545 DEIEADDGADGLPG
+545 DEIERDDGIDGIAG
-559 TADDG
+559 TADDV
-564 PTTYTRNYDIGL
+564 TTYTRNYDFGL

-581 VDLGVANPTGSFSL
+581 VDLGVSNPTGSFSL

-701 LETQALVGN
+701 IKTQALVGN

-722 EEVNGTDKVPL
+722 EEVKGVDKVPV
-733 LGDLPF
+733 LGDIPF
-739 VGKLFRNELRNI
+739 LGRLFRNDLRNV

>member
-1 MISRIKRNI
+1 M
-10 YFLLVLL
+10 
-17 PGLAGAATQVT
+17 
-28 DIEFASLQGDQFE
+28 
-41 IKLQFSEQPPKANA
+41 
-55 YEIGNRARL
+55 
-64 VVDFPGVES
+64 
-73 SLPQKKYALDF
+73 
-84 ENASAAVIISDG
+84 
-96 KRTRLI
+96 I
-102 VNLNESIPFEIDS
+102 VNLTESAPFASATDGNTVTLRVGA
-115 DSNSVTVRAG
+115 DNSSGIANMSAQATR
-125 AGAGVG
+125 
-131 SSDSDTPAMKAAASK
+131 AAAESGDF
-146 VSTASDGPLA
+146 STGGP
-156 SSADGS
+156 
-162 FDSSTNRSKA
+162 
-172 NQFKRS
+172 
-178 GLAITDVDFRR
+178 AITEIDFRR
-189 SEDGAGSIIIGL
+189 GKDGSGTISIDL
-201 SQPSVNVDVDRSN
+201 SQPSVNVDIDRNSS
-214 DQIQLSFYQ
+214 QITLSFYQ
-223 TNLPDRF
+223 TTLPERL
-230 DRRLDVLDFATPVK
+230 DRRLDVVDFATPVQ

-250 EGTTTTVTIDA
+250 EGSKTVVAIEA

-282 LSDAEVEA
+282 LSDAEIAE
-290 QSKKFAFSGERL
+290 QSKKFAFNGERL
-302 TLDFQDIEV
+302 TLNFQNIEV

-328 SDTVTGN
+328 SDTVTGS
-335 ITLWLDDVPWDQA
+335 ITLRLDNVPWDQA

-355 KGLDKRR
+355 KGLDKRQ
-362 EGNVLMVAPAAEI
+362 EGNVLMVAPSAEI

-400 RIKYADAAEIFELF
+400 RIKYADAREVFELF
-414 TASRTDEG
+414 TATRTEAG
-422 QSSGGGR
+422 QAGGGGR
-429 EGNATTTILSE
+429 DGNATNTILSE

-457 TEDKINAFKRL
+457 TEDKINEFRRL
-468 IDEIDMPIKQVLIEA
+468 IGEIDVPIKQVLIEA

-497 VTWGLAGIDKLAGG
+497 ATWGLAGIDKLAGD
-511 TVGSAFGDRTLGFSG
+511 TTSSAFGDRTLGFSG
-526 RRSGLAPG
+526 RRSGLTPG
-534 AGVVETFKYSA
+534 SGVKESFTYSA
-545 DEIEADDGADGLPG
+545 DEIERDDGIDGIAG
-559 TADDG
+559 TADDV
-564 PTTYTRNYDIGL
+564 TTYTRNYDFGL

-581 VDLGVANPTGSFSL
+581 VDLGVSNPTGSFSL

-686 GAFTPTGEPSIDITQ
+686 GAFMPTGEPSIDITQ
-701 LETQALVGN
+701 IKTQALVGN

-722 EEVNGTDKVPL
+722 EEVKGVDKVPV
-733 LGDLPF
+733 LGDIPF
-739 VGKLFRNELRNI
+739 LGRLFRNDLRNV